1 VLAVDVPSRE
11 GAKRVFSRDSDTR
24 EYFESEVLM
33 ATEIVSVKAIAE
45 LIYLVR
51 GQRVLLD
58 RDLATLYAVE
68 TRVLNQAVKRNANR
82 FPEDFMFRLSR
93 QEIAR
98 ISQSVTSLS
107 GLKFSKQVHAFT
119 EEGVAMLSSVLHSE
133 RAVQVNIA
141 IMRAF
146 VRLREIL
153 ETNRQLARKFA
164 DLEARVGKHDE
175 QIDSIIEAIRQLMV
189 PPKKPRPEIGFHVRE
204 KATREYGVR
213 KRN

>member
-1 VLAVDVPSRE
+1 MTA
-11 GAKRVFSRDSDTR
+11 
-24 EYFESEVLM
+24 
-33 ATEIVSVKAIAE
+33 EIVSVKAIAQV
-45 LIYLVR
+45 IYLVR
-51 GQRVLLD
+51 RQRVLLD
-58 RDLATLYAVE
+58 RDLAALYGVE

-82 FPEDFMFRLSR
+82 FPEDFMFQLSR

-107 GLKFSKQVHAFT
+107 GRDRASSQLAISSRSRSQNVILKRGKNVKYLPYAFT
-119 EEGVAMLSSVLHSE
+119 EEGVAMLSSVLNSE

-153 ETNRQLARKFA
+153 ETNRELARKFEE
-164 DLEARVGKHDE
+164 LETRVGKHDE
-175 QIDSIIEAIRQLMV
+175 QIGSIIEAIRQLMV
-189 PPKKPRPEIGFHVRE
+189 PPEKPRPEIGFHVRE